1 MDNIEKTDFKKVG
14 EGIRLER
21 LKQRMSQKTLGDMV
35 GLSSA
40 TIANTESNAGKALY
54 KNIITIT
61 EALGIKLGDISY

>member
-40 TIANTESNAGKALY
+40 TIANTESNAEKALY
-54 KNIITIT
+54 KNIIAIT